1 MRTRIWNNLANIRF
15 KAFYC
20 NHCSAFSG
28 TFGRVY
34 SFFLSFVSTGCIAAW
49 AIWQQYPILWAIIV
63 AIAQGLHVAR
73 PFIMFLKSEKEFLA
87 MSFEYK
93 HLYLS
98 YERLWYDLENEVV
111 TAERAEKKFYELR
124 KKEIQIERTYQSTH
138 TPEINFLMSK
148 AQRDTD
154 SELSLNFEIG
164 DSK

>member
-20 NHCSAFSG
+20 DHCSTFSG

-34 SFFLSFVSTGCIAAW
+34 SFFLSFVSAGCIAAW

-63 AIAQGLHVAR
+63 AIAQVLHVAR
-73 PFIMFLKSEKEFLA
+73 PYILFLKSEKEFLA

-93 HLYLS
+93 HLYLL
-98 YERLWYDLENEVV
+98 YERLWYDFENEVIIG
-111 TAERAEKKFYELR
+111 ELAEKKFYELR
-124 KKEIQIERTYQSTH
+124 EKEIQIERMYQSTH
-138 TPEINFLMSK
+138 TPKINFLMSK
-148 AQRDTD
+148 AQHDTY